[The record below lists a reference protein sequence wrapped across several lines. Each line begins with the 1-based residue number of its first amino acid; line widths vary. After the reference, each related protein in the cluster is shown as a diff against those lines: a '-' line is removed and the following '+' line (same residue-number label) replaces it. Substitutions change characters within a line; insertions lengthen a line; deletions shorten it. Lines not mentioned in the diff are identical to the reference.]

1 MNKLISSINKSLTDK
16 LEYKEIISL
25 SEKFNNLKNS
35 EINKINFKKK
45 LKICFISDY
54 TTAFL
59 SKVLPIYLANQWI
72 NANLIEKEYGS
83 FNFLLRDLNN
93 RFWSENF
100 DIFIIIPSSNNL
112 SLPKLQD
119 SKKKRC
125 HHY

>member
-1 MNKLISSINKSLTDK
+1 MDKLISSINKSLTDK

-35 EINKINFKKK
+35 EVNKINFKKK
-45 LKICFISDY
+45 LKICIISDY

-59 SKVLPIYLANQWI
+59 SKVLPIYLANQGI
-72 NANLIEKEYGS
+72 NVNLIEKEYGS
-83 FNFLLRDLNN
+83 LNFLLRDLNN

-119 SKKKRC
+119 SKKK
-125 HHY
+125 